1 MTTPVAPGHRSAG
14 LVLGAAV
21 WALKRFAVASAFVFV
36 ACASAAMASPASD
49 ATSPLKHDTH
59 SVVAAGVPGALLTV
73 TQGRHVVRV
82 AAGLER
88 VEPRIR
94 RRLDRP
100 FRIAS
105 VTKPLVAAVVLRLV
119 EQRRLRLDDQLGRLL
134 SDLAPPG
141 GEHITVRQ
149 LLDHRSGLFDYTQ
162 APDFIGAYLSGA
174 RPLEHV
180 WTPLELAR
188 LGTSRALS
196 FPPGTRF
203 GYSNTDYILLG
214 LIAQRTGH
222 APFAQLLRKLV
233 LRPLRLRR
241 TSLAS
246 GRLREPHVHG
256 YDPIVPPFDPVGN
269 GLGDVDRLNGSLAWT
284 AGAMASTASDL
295 TRFLRGLL
303 RGRLLR
309 QRTLRAMLPAQPGS
323 AFAYGLGLERFRF
336 RCGYAWGHLGSI
348 FGYSTWALATKRA
361 QRVAV
366 LSLNR
371 SVLPEAAAPRI
382 QPLLEQALCS
392 RLPASR

>member
-1 MTTPVAPGHRSAG
+1 M
-14 LVLGAAV
+14 AA
-21 WALKRFAVASAFVFV
+21 
-36 ACASAAMASPASD
+36 PASD
-49 ATSPLKHDTH
+49 AASPLTTETRA
-59 SVVAAGVPGALLTV
+59 VVAAGVPGALLTV
-73 TQGRHVVRV
+73 TQGRRVVRV
-82 AAGLER
+82 GAGLER

-119 EQRRLRLDDQLGRLL
+119 ERRRLRLDDQLGRLL
-134 SDLAPPG
+134 PGLAPPG

-149 LLDHRSGLFDYTQ
+149 LLGHRSGLFDYAQ
-162 APDFIGAYLSGA
+162 APDFIGPYLTGA

-188 LGTSRALS
+188 LGTSRPLG

-203 GYSNTDYILLG
+203 GYSNTDYIVLG

-222 APFAQLLRKLV
+222 APFARLLRKLV
-233 LRPLRLRR
+233 LSPLRLRR

-256 YDPIVPPFDPVGN
+256 YEPIVPPFDPVGN

-284 AGAMASTASDL
+284 AGGMASTASDL

-309 QRTLRAMLPAQPGS
+309 RRTLHAMLPAQPGS
-323 AFAYGLGLERFRF
+323 AYAYGLGLERYRF
-336 RCGYAWGHLGSI
+336 RCGHAWGHIGSI

-361 QRVAV
+361 RRVAV
-366 LSLNR
+366 LSLDR
-371 SVLPEAAAPRI
+371 SVLRPAAAPRI
-382 QPLLEQALCS
+382 RPLVERALCG
-392 RLPASR
+392 RLPTPR